1 MKFEPGYLL
10 GMALQCIPEPRKIA
24 REIQALR
31 YSRAVLWQTFAL
43 FEVLSMA
50 VGVAVSLIY
59 PPDPELLAVI
69 RENPVLAITTK
80 PILAGMIGA
89 SLLVITIF
97 AIYWVGR
104 IFGGV
109 GRFDQAILTILWLQF
124 VMLIAQSVM
133 LLLAFFASGLAAMV
147 NVSATVLT
155 FWILSHFIAEMH
167 GFKSVGLVFLMIIL
181 TIIAMLVGLA
191 VILAMIGMGAVTAG
205 SL

>member
-10 GMALQCIPEPRKIA
+10 GMALQSIPEPRKIA

-31 YSRAVLWQTFAL
+31 YPRAVLWQVFAL

-50 VGVAVSLIY
+50 IGVAISVLY
-59 PPDPELLAVI
+59 PPAPELLAAI
-69 RENPVLAITTK
+69 SENPVLAITTK
-80 PILAGMIGA
+80 PVLAGMVGA

-104 IFGGV
+104 SFGGT
-109 GRFDQAILTILWLQF
+109 GRFDQAILTVLWLQF
-124 VMLIAQSVM
+124 VMLIAQAAM
-133 LLLAFFASGLAAMV
+133 LVLAIFAAGLAAIV
-147 NVSATVLT
+147 NVSATVLM

-181 TIIAMLVGLA
+181 TIVAMLVGLA
-191 VILAMIGMGAVTAG
+191 VILALIGVGTVTAG
-205 SL
+205 GL